1 MTKKLCLGLA
11 VVLLMTSGLLANGLN
26 LNGVGSKATS
36 MGGAFI
42 GLANDYSAVF
52 WNPAGLTQ
60 IKKPQI
66 FMFETNL
73 MPDCSYQGIGDYSTI
88 SATTKSKVYFSGA
101 LGYLYPVNDRLI
113 VGLAAYIPAG
123 VGSSWNEDELAAMTG
138 GEYTWQSFFCIAT
151 FAPTIAY
158 RITDT
163 FSLGA
168 TFNVNYGYLKME
180 RYVYGQ
186 YTEKLHGWTVGAT
199 FGAFFK
205 PSDRFSAGLMFRT
218 PSKVTFKGTATMPAA
233 EGLGLATEVNAEREA
248 TWPMFMGAGI
258 AFKPF
263 QKLTVTADAQYTNWK
278 KMDTIPITFSDA
290 YWNAYFADANAFV
303 WNWKNAVQ
311 WRFGAEYAINQTWAI
326 RGGYYYDPTCSPTTT
341 LNILLPEATYNAVTF
356 GVGINTGKVT
366 LDFGFEYLMGKD
378 GTKAD
383 GTDVLMPGVYGVNIL
398 VPNVSF
404 TYHF

>member
-11 VVLLMTSGLLANGLN
+11 VLLLMTSGLLANGLN
-26 LNGVGSKATS
+26 LNGVGTKSVT

-42 GLANDYSAVF
+42 GLANDYSAIF

-60 IKKPQI
+60 IKKPQ
-66 FMFETNL
+66 FFLFETNL
-73 MPDCSYQGIGDYSTI
+73 MPDCSYVGNGGYTGIS
-88 SATTKSKVYFSGA
+88 STTKSKTYFSGA
-101 LGYLYPVNDRLI
+101 IGYLHPINDRLI
-113 VGLAAYIPAG
+113 VGLGVYIPAG
-123 VGSSWNEDELAAMTG
+123 VGSSWNEEGLALMTG
-138 GEYTWQSFFCIAT
+138 GTEYTWRSFFCIAT
-151 FAPTIAY
+151 FSPTIAY
-158 RITDT
+158 KITDT

-180 RYVYGQ
+180 RYVVGQ

-199 FGAFFK
+199 FGAFYK

-218 PSKVTFKGTATMPAA
+218 PSKVTFKGTAEMPGAA
-233 EGLGLATEVNAEREA
+233 GYGLPTEVDAEREA

-258 AFKPF
+258 AFKPVE
-263 QKLTVTADAQYTNWK
+263 KLTLTADAQYTNWK
-278 KMDTIPITFSDA
+278 KMQEIPITFSND
-290 YWNAYFADANAFV
+290 YWNAYFGSANAFV

-311 WRFGAEYAINQTWAI
+311 WRFGAEYAVNQTWAI
-326 RGGYYYDPTCSPTTT
+326 RGGYYYDPTVAPTNT

-356 GVGINTGKVT
+356 GIGIHTGKVQ
-366 LDFGFEYLMGKD
+366 LDFGVEYLMGKD
-378 GTKAD
+378 ATKTE
-383 GTDVLMPGVYGVNIL
+383 GQMTGVYGVDIL